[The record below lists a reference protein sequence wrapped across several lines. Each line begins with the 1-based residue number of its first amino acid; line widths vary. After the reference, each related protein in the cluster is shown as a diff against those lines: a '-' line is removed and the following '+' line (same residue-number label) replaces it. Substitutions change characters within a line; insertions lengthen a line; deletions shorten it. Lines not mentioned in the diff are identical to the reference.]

1 MMQTLRKN
9 IRWILLI
16 VLLGFLGLMFFQWG
30 LDITGI
36 RSRPEIDIAKIDGIT
51 ITYQDYRRFV
61 TSKES
66 ENKNL
71 TSDQIWSMLVED
83 IMWRQLAK
91 REKIGVTDEEIL
103 AIIRNNPPPEVY
115 NSEFMRTDSGQFD
128 WNKYNQLLSSPQS
141 LQWLYQYETQL
152 REVLPKEKLRSL
164 ISTLAWIS
172 PFDDSLAIYAQTI
185 RYDLSF
191 LAVQINR
198 LRDFVKVT
206 DGDLE
211 QYYNAHK
218 DEFTTPEYAVLK
230 YVFFD
235 RKPSSYDTVDA
246 KERLE
251 DFVAMVEDGEDFL
264 TLAKEVSDD
273 TTVEYSFENE
283 NMMKPY
289 MRTVYQGLKN
299 GEISGI
305 VPAAGGFEVMKRI
318 KPGLLYVVKAKVDV
332 SQTTIGEITDNIVA
346 FKEAAGDVGFDSAA
360 ADFKLTVRKTFPLDQ
375 KKLNFPVRNTD
386 VLADYLAGVKK
397 GKIGGPFS
405 SLGGYYLF
413 TLDSLIPATRPSF
426 EEAKARVKATF
437 ERNQY
442 DNAMASYLDGLY
454 GQIQSGTSME
464 AIAQSDTIANFQ
476 TGIKGQTVY
485 VLRNTYGDE
494 FAGAVAAL
502 EKGQV
507 SAPVMTR
514 YAGYIIR
521 VDGKNAVPFD
531 STMYGL
537 LQWKMQLRLQQIT
550 QKIFTPEEL
559 VDQRDQ
565 FFE

>member
-218 DEFTTPEYAVLK
+218 DEFATPEYAVLK